1 MKLNW
6 GSGIAI
12 FYTLFVVTMVY
23 MVVRASQTDVNMVQD
38 NYYDQDINYEA
49 FRKSRQNGMEEGL
62 LSIEYQS
69 GQKNVKIQFPEATA
83 EIDGSVQLYRP
94 SNQSWDKN
102 LKIAVDASNAMEVA
116 VDQLPKG
123 YWKIVVRWDSKGKS
137 YYKEEPL
144 IL

>member
-12 FYTLFVVTMVY
+12 FYTLFVLTMVY

-38 NYYDQDINYEA
+38 NYYDQDLNYEQ
-49 FRKSRQNGMEEGL
+49 FRKSRQNGLEAGV
-62 LSIEYQS
+62 LSINYKSAE
-69 GQKNVKIQFPEATA
+69 GQVKIQFPSENKSIAGT
-83 EIDGSVQLYRP
+83 VQFYRP
-94 SNQSWDKN
+94 SNQNWDKKMDIHLNEEN
-102 LKIAVDASNAMEVA
+102 LMEVA
-116 VDQLPKG
+116 VGDFPKG
-123 YWKIVVRWDSKGKS
+123 YWKVVVKWDVEGKS

>member
-23 MVVRASQTDVNMVQD
+23 MVVRASQADINMVQD

-49 FRKSRQNGMEEGL
+49 FRKSRQNGMEEGSL
-62 LSIEYQS
+62 FIEYQS
-69 GQKNVKIQFPEATA
+69 GQEKVKIQFPEETV

-102 LKIAVDASNAMEVA
+102 LEIEVDESNAMEVA
-116 VDQLPKG
+116 VGQLAKG
-123 YWKIVVRWDSKGKS
+123 YWKIVVRWDSRGKS
-137 YYKEEPL
+137 YYKEQPL

>member
-38 NYYDQDINYEA
+38 NYYDQDLNYES
-49 FRKSRQNGMEEGL
+49 FRKSRENGLEEGV
-62 LSIEYQS
+62 LSVNYMADRKQVRIHFTDSSEEIV
-69 GQKNVKIQFPEATA
+69 GTVQF
-83 EIDGSVQLYRP
+83 YRP
-94 SNQSWDKN
+94 SNRGWDKRFD
-102 LKIAVDASNAMEVA
+102 IVVDENYDMQIPVVE
-116 VDQLPKG
+116 LPKG
-123 YWKIVVRWDSKGKS
+123 YWKILVSWNANGKS

-144 IL
+144 VF